1 MSLRYE
7 PPDIIDD
14 EGDKKKKKKPK
25 EGQLHVR
32 IQEAQGLF
40 YDDSFVKWS
49 VNVCVCLSVCMLC
62 VCLSVCLSVYLCL
75 SVCVYVCLCVSCE
88 TGQNIIIGYQTKT
101 S

>member
-49 VNVCVCLSVCMLC
+49 VNVCVSVCLLC
-62 VCLSVCLSVYLCL
+62 VCLSVCVSVSVCLCL
-75 SVCVYVCLCVSCE
+75 CVSMCVSCE